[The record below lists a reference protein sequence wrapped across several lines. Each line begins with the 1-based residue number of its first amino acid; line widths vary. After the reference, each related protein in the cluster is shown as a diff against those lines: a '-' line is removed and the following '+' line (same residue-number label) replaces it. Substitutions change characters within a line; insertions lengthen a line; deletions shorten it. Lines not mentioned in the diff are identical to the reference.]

1 MHCKVMVMEYYF
13 IPKGTVCQIQ
23 VCDNNGNKAFCA
35 AYKTR
40 KDRTLTSKDVEDLY
54 DAIDDTNPDDISLV
68 LFRDGSIMM
77 DGEEMDKMV
86 VVEKSYM
93 KITSMGLVSSFN

>member
-1 MHCKVMVMEYYF
+1 MGIRLFALH
-13 IPKGTVCQIQ
+13 IRL
-23 VCDNNGNKAFCA
+23 A
-35 AYKTR
+35 R
-40 KDRTLTSKDVEDLY
+40 DRTLTSKDAEDLY